1 MLKRNLSMINCV
13 SCGKRGDKFK
23 LVSFRETA
31 HNDYRGT

>member
-23 LVSFRETA
+23 LVSFDELVTLLIA
-31 HNDYRGT
+31 